1 MKQGGRDAIGEKRRG
16 EIIQHRAEHELR
28 LVEPAAL
35 EHRHAGEALQH
46 LVEATLLAERPLVA
60 VTGQPGINEARV
72 ELFEARIIDAEASRH
87 RGPEILDQHIG
98 ALDHAVQ
105 DRQPLLLLQIEGNG
119 ALTAIGP
126 EKEASLTRQAGGEL
140 AEHVA
145 LRRLDLDDVGAEIG
159 EQGAAIGTGEV
170 AAEIEHRDAAER
182 SGGLS
187 GHARRSCSRIAAIFS
202 KRRCAR

>member
-1 MKQGGRDAIGEKRRG
+1 QAQILALAAPLAMKQGGRDAIGEKRRG

-28 LVEPAAL
+28 LVGPAAL

-60 VTGQPGINEARV
+60 ITGQPGINEARV
-72 ELFEARIIDAEASRH
+72 ELFKTRIIDAEASRH

-105 DRQPLLLLQIEGNG
+105 DRESLLLLQIEGNG
-119 ALTAIGP
+119 ALAAIGP
-126 EKEASLTRQAGGEL
+126 EEKASLTRQAGGEL
-140 AEHVA
+140 AQHVA

-159 EQGAAIGTGEV
+159 EERATVGPCQIT
-170 AAEIEHRDAAER
+170 AEIEHRDAAER
-182 SGGLS
+182 PGWLS
-187 GHARRSCSRIAAIFS
+187 
-202 KRRCAR
+202 